1 MLTSEEWRILELSV
15 RVGILC
21 VLVSLPPGIMLG
33 WLLARS
39 NFRGKILLDGIL
51 HLPLV
56 LPPVVTGYLL
66 LVLFGRRGLLG
77 AWLYDWLGIQFAFT
91 WKGAVMASAVVG
103 FPLMLR
109 SIRLAIE
116 GVDPRLESAA
126 RTLGSS
132 PLHAFLSITLR
143 LSAPGVWVG
152 ALLTFAR
159 SLGEFGATITFAS
172 NIAGETRTLPLAI
185 YTFLNQPGGE
195 TPAARLVIISAIVS
209 LGALIASEVV
219 TRRMRRS

>member
-91 WKGAVMASAVVG
+91 WKGAVM
-103 FPLMLR
+103 
-109 SIRLAIE
+109 
-116 GVDPRLESAA
+116 
-126 RTLGSS
+126 
-132 PLHAFLSITLR
+132 
-143 LSAPGVWVG
+143 
-152 ALLTFAR
+152 
-159 SLGEFGATITFAS
+159 
-172 NIAGETRTLPLAI
+172 
-185 YTFLNQPGGE
+185 Q
-195 TPAARLVIISAIVS
+195 
-209 LGALIASEVV
+209 
-219 TRRMRRS
+219 